1 MAEVCL
7 LLALATPLL
16 TSANPNT
23 PRLHTHMSGTS
34 ALDLPGTRAEIG
46 ATCADTRAPS
56 TPRATA
62 RVRRAPRPP
71 QRAFTKPNQR
81 AASVAIPHSL
91 FPIIATPAAA
101 HPISLC
107 RDSTAA
113 SNSSYS
119 TWVFAPT
126 FSYSTCAISPTF
138 GEFFPRTGSG
148 REEKFNR
155 SQEFSARAA
164 ERRTARTRCVGPSIG
179 VPHLPENASAG
190 RTRPSPQP
198 CPPAHAHFPSGAD
211 GPSRFTTSVDGAAYG
226 SDGTMPAP
234 LAGRRCCYERVRSG
248 GGTCCACTYQVGI
261 GARKAFAR

>member
-1 MAEVCL
+1 MGEVCL

-16 TSANPNT
+16 ASANPNSPHHHDCT
-23 PRLHTHMSGTS
+23 SDTS
-34 ALDLPGTRAEIG
+34 ALHLPGTHAEIG
-46 ATCADTRAPS
+46 ATCAHTRAPS

-113 SNSSYS
+113 SNFSYS
-119 TWVFAPT
+119 TWVFVPT
-126 FSYSTCAISPTF
+126 FLYSTCAISPTF

-148 REEKFNR
+148 REENLNR
-155 SQEFSARAA
+155 LQEFCARAA
-164 ERRTARTRCVGPSIG
+164 VLRTARTISKGG
-179 VPHLPENASAG
+179 VLKNAK
-190 RTRPSPQP
+190 
-198 CPPAHAHFPSGAD
+198 
-211 GPSRFTTSVDGAAYG
+211 
-226 SDGTMPAP
+226 M
-234 LAGRRCCYERVRSG
+234 LK
-248 GGTCCACTYQVGI
+248 VGI
-261 GARKAFAR
+261 AFRCHKMLKAVGRPETVPRHYAIKIYARVLALGSES